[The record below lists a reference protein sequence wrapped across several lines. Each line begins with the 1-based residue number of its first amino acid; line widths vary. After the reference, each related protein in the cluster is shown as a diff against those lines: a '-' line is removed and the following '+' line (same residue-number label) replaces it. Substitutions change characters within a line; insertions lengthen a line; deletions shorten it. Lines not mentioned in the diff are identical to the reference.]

1 MPNRPAVLYH
11 TSLHVCVLNTAALRE
26 AGFADGQPDPPG
38 GAFGRDS
45 EGRLDGVVYEA
56 PMFALF
62 EARIRRDIAQADG
75 AGATIIET
83 AGERLAGFGLTSA
96 CDADMRRDTF
106 AAFAE
111 ADAAGRFAS
120 GSTGWSCTTRWTGSS
135 APGCRAAIP
144 ASWPPRP

>member
-1 MPNRPAVLYH
+1 
-11 TSLHVCVLNTAALRE
+11 LHVCVLNTAALRE

-38 GAFGRDS
+38 GAFGRDR

-62 EARIRRDIAQADG
+62 EARIRRDIAQADA
-75 AGATIIET
+75 AGAKIIET

-96 CDADMRRDTF
+96 CDADMRP
-106 AAFAE
+106 AS
-111 ADAAGRFAS
+111 FAS

-144 ASWPPRP
+144 ASWPRRP